1 MNNYSNEKNNENN
14 LNMLDYKYGNTEYFK
29 KLFY

>member
-14 LNMLDYKYGNTEYFK
+14 LNMLDYKHGNIEYFK